1 MDSKQVDPEP
11 DKRPLYPPP
20 PNPEK
25 DKDGKEVSQED
36 KDLQEK
42 LDLAVERLED
52 ASMEVRRLALE
63 LLRKEIRESTRC
75 VAGRT
80 SALASAAASA
90 SLPSPPPATLRAALP
105 RASHPLGPRLPPP
118 SLPPA
123 RAAP

>member
-1 MDSKQVDPEP
+1 MPTRASRAPPLSFTLPSLDAQLRIAPRARQIKVDSKQVDPEP
-11 DKRPLYPPP
+11 DKRPQYPPP

-75 VAGRT
+75 VAGHAQRP
-80 SALASAAASA
+80 LA
-90 SLPSPPPATLRAALP
+90 
-105 RASHPLGPRLPPP
+105 
-118 SLPPA
+118 
-123 RAAP
+123 